1 MEQLL
6 KEFFFSDACEVN
18 YRRNPSKE
26 KADALKKQD
35 MLLKKLKEHFSEED
49 LGLFEEY
56 ANADLIVDGEDQY
69 IAFLCGIKITLQALT
84 ELICE
89 THIS

>member
-18 YRRNPSKE
+18 YKRIPSKE
-26 KADALKKQD
+26 KADAMKKQE
-35 MLLKKLKEHFSEED
+35 LFEKALKEHLSKED
-49 LGLFEEY
+49 IELFEKY
-56 ANADLIVDGEDQY
+56 DDASSIVYEEDQY
-69 IAFLCGIKITLQALT
+69 IAFICGIKITLQALT

-89 THIS
+89 THIR

>member
-18 YRRNPSKE
+18 YRRVPSQE

-49 LGLFEEY
+49 HSLFEEY
-56 ANADLIVDGEDQY
+56 VNARLIVDGEDQY
-69 IAFLCGIKITLQALT
+69 IAFICGIKITLQVLT
-84 ELICE
+84 ELLCE
-89 THIS
+89 TQVK

>member
-18 YRRNPSKE
+18 YRRPPSKE
-26 KADALKKQD
+26 KADAKKKQD

-49 LGLFEEY
+49 QDLFEEY
-56 ANADLIVDGEDQY
+56 TSASLIIDGENQY

-84 ELICE
+84 ELLCE

>member
-18 YRRNPSKE
+18 YRRIPSKE

-49 LGLFEEY
+49 HGLFEEY
-56 ANADLIVDGEDQY
+56 VDAIRIVDGEDQY
-69 IAFLCGIKITLQALT
+69 IAFICGIKITLQALT

-89 THIS
+89 THIR

>member
-18 YRRNPSKE
+18 NRRTPSKE

-49 LGLFEEY
+49 HSLFEEY
-56 ANADLIVDGEDQY
+56 ANTRLIVDGEDQY
-69 IAFLCGIKITLQALT
+69 IAFICGIKITLQALT

-89 THIS
+89 TYIR

>member
-18 YRRNPSKE
+18 YRRTPSKE
-26 KADALKKQD
+26 KSDALKKQD
-35 MLLKKLKEHFSEED
+35 TLLKKLKEHFSEED
-49 LGLFEEY
+49 HSLFEEY
-56 ANADLIVDGEDQY
+56 ADADLIVDGEDQY
-69 IAFLCGIKITLQALT
+69 IAFICGIKITLQALT

-89 THIS
+89 THIR

>member
-18 YRRNPSKE
+18 CRRSPSKE
-26 KADALKKQD
+26 KADAKKKQD
-35 MLLKKLKEHFSEED
+35 VLLKKLKEHFSEED

-56 ANADLIVDGEDQY
+56 ANASQIVNEEDQY
-69 IAFLCGIKITLQALT
+69 IAFICGIKITLQALT

-89 THIS
+89 TYIR